1 MTAGYELGRSAA
13 TGGASLLDLV
23 QVHHWILGEV
33 LAGTPSPDTTQEVLE
48 AACEDFS
55 EVPSTFDLG
64 PGRAAPRRRMTG
76 GTAQDPELAR
86 RSRASMTVSAMSMS

>member
-23 QVHHWILGEV
+23 QVHHRILGEV

-48 AACEDFS
+48 AACEYLS
-55 EVPSTFDLG
+55 EVLSTFDMAHRVLHD
-64 PGRAAPRRRMTG
+64 PAAEPPVAG
-76 GTAQDPELAR
+76 
-86 RSRASMTVSAMSMS
+86 